1 MAIDKNQAIRRLLQ
15 AAAGSAAGYVGG
27 TALGAGAEAAQN
39 LVSPITGLP
48 ANPDTEISSGNVGA
62 LIGAGLG
69 ALSMNPM
76 AILARARAGSPKGLN
91 PRA

>member
-15 AAAGSAAGYVGG
+15 AAGGAAAGYVGG

-39 LVSPITGLP
+39 LISPLTGLP
-48 ANPDTEISSGNVGA
+48 ANPDTEHETGNVGA

-76 AILARARAGSPKGLN
+76 AILARARAST
-91 PRA
+91 PRM